1 MPGWHVERVGQGPV
15 SSIPNIVVA
24 KRERKRTE
32 LRESIVSLPEL
43 RSAHTALR
51 SKKPRLLP
59 IVSTHDVKFLR
70 TRQEAQPIAKQI
82 PTQTSGHIK
91 ERVGLNASAP
101 GVFGAFLLYGLA
113 YCSGTMGIIL
123 LIVGAGV
130 GLFDI
135 LLLGFALLVL
145 AGYLIKW
152 ARLGSESRMQAARQ
166 LRNKAK
172 QRLVQAA
179 EKSAEAAQKAE
190 QEAEQEAAE
199 KEAERA
205 AEREQLR
212 LQREQKMRELEE
224 IRRQRAEEKR
234 ARKARRQ
241 AFYQDPFVKIA
252 LGFGAIIGLYFLLF

>member
-1 MPGWHVERVGQGPV
+1 
-15 SSIPNIVVA
+15 
-24 KRERKRTE
+24 
-32 LRESIVSLPEL
+32 
-43 RSAHTALR
+43 
-51 SKKPRLLP
+51 
-59 IVSTHDVKFLR
+59 
-70 TRQEAQPIAKQI
+70 
-82 PTQTSGHIK
+82 
-91 ERVGLNASAP
+91 
-101 GVFGAFLLYGLA
+101 
-113 YCSGTMGIIL
+113 MGIIL

-166 LRNKAK
+166 LRNKAE

-179 EKSAEAAQKAE
+179 EKSAEEAQKAE

-241 AFYQDPFVKIA
+241 AFFQDPFVKIS
-252 LGFGAIIGLYFLLF
+252 LGFGAIIALYLLLF